1 LANLFDKKTIEVLK
15 KLLLKDGTF
24 YLRDISRDTSVSLS
38 TTFRI
43 VQKLMGLGL
52 VEKDQVEK
60 FTIYK
65 VKRDSAVF
73 QDVYGLV
80 FGKID
85 DPASQIRKA
94 VSEMY
99 PAAAYK
105 IYKTDDKEGKIFVVF
120 QDVYGLVFGKIDD
133 PASQIRKAVSEM
145 YPAAAYKIYK
155 TDDKEGKIF
164 VVSSHIKQSEIED
177 MVAGI
182 VNITGKKPAC
192 MLVTPEFF
200 ENMQTMGLVN
210 KDKLVKI

>member
-1 LANLFDKKTIEVLK
+1 MENRAQLLANLFDKKTIEVLK

-105 IYKTDDKEGKIFVVF
+105 IYKTDDKEGKIFVV
-120 QDVYGLVFGKIDD
+120 
-133 PASQIRKAVSEM
+133 
-145 YPAAAYKIYK
+145 
-155 TDDKEGKIF
+155 
-164 VVSSHIKQSEIED
+164 SSHIKQSEIEE
-177 MVAGI
+177 MISSI

-210 KDKLVKI
+210 KDKLVKL